1 MKEKQTTGNVHK
13 ESSTFDGGCLNSSV
27 GTYAT
32 NFVLGN
38 LNPDVSEQFKIVY
51 ELIKKGAITCEEAW
65 TLMLNIVPRQTE
77 YIPTYQEPLQP
88 YYIGAPDTGTPSWE
102 PFKVYCQANI
112 AKTCERQ

>member
-1 MKEKQTTGNVHK
+1 MKEKQTTENLHK
-13 ESSTFDGGCLNSSV
+13 ESSTFDGGFLNSTA

-65 TLMLNIVPRQTE
+65 TLMLNIVPRKTE
-77 YIPTYQEPLQP
+77 YVPYTPYQPP
-88 YYIGAPDTGTPSWE
+88 YYTTPGTPITE
-102 PFKVYCQANI
+102 PFKIYCSHSV
-112 AKTCERQ
+112 AKTGDSPLK